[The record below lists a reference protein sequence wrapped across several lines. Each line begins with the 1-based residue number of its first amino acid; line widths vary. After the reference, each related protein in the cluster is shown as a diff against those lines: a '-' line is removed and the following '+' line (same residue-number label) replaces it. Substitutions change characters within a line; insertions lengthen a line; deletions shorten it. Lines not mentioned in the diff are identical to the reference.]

1 MIVKRTMIFLAA
13 LASGCMSMMGYPS
26 SEPAAGSGTVDEAS
40 ILASV
45 AGGAY
50 RQGARFEAVSGAP
63 YPSAIAAQTDV
74 DVFVTTADYAMY
86 ARISPDQSGSGA
98 SLAPGA
104 TIVREVLD
112 ASGAVSK
119 LTLMV
124 KGPPGYNPTVGDFW
138 FGVTTP
144 DGTPVVDNG
153 VTQLGKVSACFG
165 CHMPR
170 ASDGF
175 LFGVPRADR
184 ATPPPTAGGA
194 GGGDDGGIS
203 PGDMGDCGGHGHGHG
218 GCGGN
223 EP

>member
-13 LASGCMSMMGYPS
+13 LAGGCMSMMGYPS

>member
-13 LASGCMSMMGYPS
+13 LAGGCMSMMGYPS

-98 SLAPGA
+98 SLTPGA